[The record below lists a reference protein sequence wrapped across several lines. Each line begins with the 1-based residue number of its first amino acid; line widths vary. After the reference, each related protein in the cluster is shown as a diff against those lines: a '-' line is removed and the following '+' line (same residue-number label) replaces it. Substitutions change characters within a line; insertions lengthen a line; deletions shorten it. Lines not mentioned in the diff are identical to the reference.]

1 MQFHL
6 SIGKVLS
13 IYHSPIVFFFEN
25 FIIYNKDL
33 LKYSDQTDELGK
45 LCYNLPISNVLTH
58 IINFPARIPDNDSH
72 SPVFFFFFH
81 IGCVSNSNEDASFHR
96 RTLICSY
103 PD

>member
-45 LCYNLPISNVLTH
+45 LCYNFKCPY
-58 IINFPARIPDNDSH
+58 
-72 SPVFFFFFH
+72 
-81 IGCVSNSNEDASFHR
+81 
-96 RTLICSY
+96 SY
-103 PD
+103 Y